1 MNTFDLTAKRH
12 GSSVLTNWLAQRE
25 GAAQRAGVS
34 VRNTTVVTSSDLD
47 GMRSIFL
54 PSTSSSGQP
63 VTDFTAMQVSTVW
76 ACLAKLGGAVAQI
89 PLNEYRE
96 ESGIPV
102 KIEKTSLWWLL
113 NESPHNMWTAASWM
127 EWVVRCVHLRG
138 DQHTAIIRSKKRS
151 DAGAIIGF
159 EPFHPDRSMARRV
172 GSRLVYDT
180 YSLDSD
186 RMVTYDQDDMLHFA
200 GFGFNGV
207 HSLSAIQ
214 FAARNAIGNSLA
226 AAQYTGR
233 SMGEGA
239 MPQIVLTFPNKV
251 NTDQAKLLRD
261 SFVETYAGL
270 GSRKVPLVISEGG
283 KAEPLQISPAD
294 MEMLASR
301 RFERE
306 DICQALGVPPV
317 LIGDNDK
324 TSSWGTGI
332 EQITL
337 GFVKYTLKPH
347 LIRWS
352 QECNRKIFR
361 KSGPFLA
368 HDLEAL
374 LAGDSKALAEVA
386 RASIGGPG
394 TGDGWKSVNE
404 VRRAQNLPPKEGG
417 DQIYRAPRD
426 QSKKDSKP

>member
-1 MNTFDLTAKRH
+1 MKTFDLTAKQH
-12 GSSVLTNWLAQRE
+12 GSNVLATWLAGRE
-25 GAAQRAGVS
+25 GGAQRAGVTIS
-34 VRNTTVVTSSDLD
+34 NTSVVTSSDLD
-47 GMRSIFL
+47 GMRAIFL
-54 PSTSSSGQP
+54 PPNSASGQA

-89 PLNEYRE
+89 PLNQYQE
-96 ESGIPV
+96 ENGIPV
-102 KIEKTSLWWLL
+102 KMEKTSLWWLL
-113 NESPHNMWTAASWM
+113 NESPHNLWTAASWM
-127 EWVVRCVHLRG
+127 EWIVRCVHLRG

-159 EPFHPDRSMARRV
+159 EPFHPDRSSARRV
-172 GSRLVYDT
+172 GDRLVYDT

-207 HSLSAIQ
+207 YSLSAIQ
-214 FAARNAIGNSLA
+214 FAARNAIGNALA
-226 AAQYTGR
+226 AAQYAGR
-233 SMGEGA
+233 SIGEGA
-239 MPQIVLTFPNKV
+239 MPQVILRYPNKV
-251 NTDQAKLLRD
+251 NEEQARLLRQ
-261 SFVETYAGL
+261 SFVATYSGL
-270 GSRKVPLVISEGG
+270 ESRKVPLVLSEGAI
-283 KAEPLQISPAD
+283 AEPLQITPAD

-347 LIRWS
+347 LVRWA
-352 QECNRKIFR
+352 QEFNRKIFR

-386 RASIGGPG
+386 RASLGGPG

-404 VRRAQNLPPKEGG
+404 VRRTQNLPPTKDG
-417 DQIYRAPRD
+417 DQIYRAVRD
-426 QSKKDSKP
+426 QAKKEPSK